1 MLGMKILV
9 CVKHVPKE
17 SEMKLDPATKTLIR
31 GGEGEISS
39 MDKYALELAVRLK
52 EKHGGSITVVTMG
65 IPAAAAS
72 LKYAISVGADDAHLI
87 SDRMLGGSDAY
98 ATAVTLAGAV
108 ARLEGE
114 SNEKFDLVVCGKQA
128 SDSDT
133 SLVTP
138 ALAELL
144 GRPHTTAVIDYI
156 DADERCITL
165 RREQDEGTE
174 VLKLPYPAVLS
185 VGKTVF
191 SARYPNLRL
200 RLAANRMSIPVLTAA
215 DLGLEAADV
224 GQQGSLTDVGRS
236 IEPEHNKKGI
246 WLDGENSSA
255 AAGVLIDML
264 CLRHVI

>member
-1 MLGMKILV
+1 MKILV

-17 SEMKLDPATKTLIR
+17 SEMKLDPTTKTLVR

-52 EKHGGSITVVTMG
+52 EKHGGSITAVTMG

-72 LKYAISVGADDAHLI
+72 LKYAISVGADDVYLL
-87 SDRMLGGSDAY
+87 SDRVLGGSDAY
-98 ATAVTLAGAV
+98 ATAVALSAAV
-108 ARLEGE
+108 TKLESE
-114 SNEKFDLVVCGKQA
+114 SGEKFDLVVCGKQA

-144 GRPHTTAVIDYI
+144 GRPHTTAVIDSV
-156 DADERCITL
+156 DDDESSVTL
-165 RREQDEGTE
+165 CREQDEGSET
-174 VLKLPYPAVLS
+174 LKLPYPAVIS
-185 VGKTVF
+185 IGKTVF
-191 SARYPNLRL
+191 PARYPNLRL
-200 RLAANRMSIPVLTAA
+200 KLAANRISVPVLTAT
-215 DLGLEAADV
+215 DLGLEAANV

-236 IEPEHNKKGI
+236 FVPEHDKIGVR
-246 WLDGENSSA
+246 LDGENSSA

-264 CLRHVI
+264 RLRHVI

>member
-1 MLGMKILV
+1 MKILV

-17 SEMKLDPATKTLIR
+17 SEMKLDPTTKTLIR

-52 EKHGGSITVVTMG
+52 EKHDGSVTAVTMG

-72 LKYAISVGADDAHLI
+72 LKYALSVGADDAYLL
-87 SDRMLGGSDAY
+87 SDRALGGSDAY
-98 ATAVTLAGAV
+98 ATAVALSAAV
-108 ARLEGE
+108 IKLESE
-114 SNEKFDLVVCGKQA
+114 SGEKFDLVVCGKQA

-144 GRPHTTAVIDYI
+144 GRAHTTAVVDLV
-156 DADERCITL
+156 DDDEASATL
-165 RREQDEGTE
+165 CREQDDGTE
-174 VLKLPYPAVLS
+174 TLKLPYPAVIS
-185 VGKTVF
+185 VAKTVF
-191 SARYPNLRL
+191 PARYPNLRL
-200 RLAANRMSIPVLTAA
+200 KLAANRRQIPVFTAT

-236 IEPEHNKKGI
+236 FEPEHNKIGVR
-246 WLDGENSSA
+246 LDGENCAA
-255 AAGVLIDML
+255 AAGVLMDML
-264 CLRHVI
+264 RLRHVI